1 MDVKPTFLH
10 GNLEKENLHET
21 TWWFSY
27 WRQGILYV
35 YVEENFIRF
44 EADSKTYKK
53 FESFMSEQD
62 YKKTTS
68 NLCNFI
74 IKFSNDDFIIIL
86 MYLDDIFI
94 VDKNISIIDKLN

>member
-1 MDVKPTFLH
+1 
-10 GNLEKENLHET
+10 
-21 TWWFSY
+21 
-27 WRQGILYV
+27 V